1 VSDARKGVDTV
12 ETKPLRDALAEMP
25 KGSWLE
31 VRDVT
36 DMKEF
41 ERRLGE
47 EARALGMHV
56 RSKMVDGRV
65 RVIVA

>member
-1 VSDARKGVDTV
+1 
-12 ETKPLRDALAEMP
+12 MP

>member
-1 VSDARKGVDTV
+1 M

-25 KGSWLE
+25 EGSWLE
-31 VRDVT
+31 VRDVA
-36 DMKEF
+36 DMEEF

-47 EARALGMHV
+47 EARALGMNV